1 MNIYSKKALWKRVLI
16 VFALFIVGGSF
27 WYTNEIVNEIAE
39 EERKQVQ
46 MWAGAIENKANL
58 VKYTSGLFRELQE
71 EERKK
76 VELWSEATK
85 RIIAS
90 AEGGEPGGEFML
102 ALDVVESNTTIPI
115 IMVNENGDITGT
127 RNIPKVIDFTGDTVT
142 AEKAKKYRA
151 YNDSVYQN
159 VLSQMKEG
167 GRRLEVNYYEDKY
180 IYLYYQDSRLF
191 EEIKQTFHD
200 QENLFIRDV
209 LNNSASTPVL
219 FTNQQNDSI
228 VAHANIDKN
237 RIENKEL
244 LRATIGKM
252 KEQNEPIVVELGD
265 SKTHYIYYEDSAL
278 LRKLKFY
285 PVVQFVAIGLFIL
298 IGYWFFST
306 SRRSEQNRVWVGMS
320 KETAHQLGT
329 PLSSLLAWI
338 ELLKAK
344 EVAPETIQEMEN
356 DVRRL
361 EVITERFSKIGSAPD
376 LHEENLCAFIKEQIN
391 YLKTRVSKKVR
402 FDVLSPQGDV
412 FAKINKPLFG
422 WVIENLSKNAAD
434 AMSGNG
440 LLTITVSQN
449 EKKIIIDVT
458 DTGKGIPQGKRKEVF
473 QPGYTSKKRGW
484 GLGLSLTKRII
495 EIYHKGKIVV
505 HKSELNKGT
514 TFRITLNK

>member
-1 MNIYSKKALWKRVLI
+1 MNIYSKKVLWKRVLI
-16 VFALFIVGGSF
+16 AFALLIVGGSF
-27 WYTNEIVNEIAE
+27 WYTNQIVNEIAE

-58 VKYTSGLFRELQE
+58 VKYTSELFRELQE

-85 RIIAS
+85 HIIAG
-90 AEGGEPGGEFML
+90 AEGNTPGGEFML

-115 IMVNENGDITGT
+115 IMVNQNGEITGS
-127 RNIPKVIDFTGDTVT
+127 RNISKTIEFSFDTVSAET
-142 AEKAKKYRA
+142 AKRYNKH
-151 YNDSVYQN
+151 NDSVTHV
-159 VLSQMKEG
+159 VLEEMKQG

-180 IYLYYQDSRLF
+180 IYLYYKDSRLF

-219 FTNQQNDSI
+219 FTNKRNDSI
-228 VAHANIDKN
+228 VAHANIDES
-237 RIENKEL
+237 RLENPEL
-244 LRATIGKM
+244 LRRTISKM
-252 KEQNEPIVVELGD
+252 KEENDPIKVELGD
-265 SKTHYIYYEDSAL
+265 DKSHFIYYEDSAL
-278 LRKLKFY
+278 LRKLKYY
-285 PVVQFVAIGLFIL
+285 PIVQFVAIGLFIL

-344 EVAPETIQEMEN
+344 EVAAETVNEMEN

-376 LHEENLCAFIKEQIN
+376 LHEANISEFIKEQTN

-402 FDVLSPQGDV
+402 FDVLSPQGEV
-412 FAKINKPLFG
+412 KAKINKPLFG

-440 LLTITVSQN
+440 LLTITISQN

-458 DTGKGIPQGKRKEVF
+458 DTGKGIPQSKRKEVF

-495 EIYHKGKIVV
+495 ENYHSGKIAV